1 MSPSAVII
9 FAVNLIFAQRLVRA
23 MHPFFGWSLAFG
35 YFSWFLILSIP
46 VVTIMNLVAI
56 SVRFFGGDNLKRQ
69 EVAGEFLKFGST
81 WNVML
86 VLMPLMWMF
95 LASALPGP
103 PVENFGRGEIRSK
116 AALLVFSAVM
126 MAAGAILRLAAAMNH
141 DVTASSPL
149 LSRTVFYLTGFMLE
163 LLTVAAYAYFRI
175 DLLFYIPTGAKGPG
189 DYSIL
194 SRRNGLGPSPRTIRE
209 IEREIAKIGAPYQCL
224 TPPAWTKPDALV
236 VVLYASREHR
246 EATNKY
252 QSPTI
257 RNYDEGILSSRPKYE
272 MELEE
277 TVINSTQ
284 LSRPCTADTGRKTY
298 VDRTDLFNNSYAHWD
313 NR

>member
-1 MSPSAVII
+1 MSPSTVII
-9 FAVNLIFAQRLVRA
+9 FAVNLVFAQRIVRA

-46 VVTIMNLVAI
+46 GVTIINLVAI
-56 SVRFFGGDNLKRQ
+56 CVRFFGGDDLKRQ

-81 WNVML
+81 YNVML
-86 VLMPLMWMF
+86 VLMPLIWIF

-116 AALLVFSAVM
+116 AALLVLSAVTM
-126 MAAGAILRLAAAMNH
+126 SAGAIMRLAVAMSH

-175 DLLFYIPTGAKGPG
+175 DLLFYIPTGAKRPG

-194 SRRNGLGPSPRTIRE
+194 SRRNGLGPSPPTIRE

-236 VVLYASREHR
+236 VVLYASREHH
-246 EATNKY
+246 EVGNKY
-252 QSPTI
+252 PSHAM
-257 RNYDEGILSSRPKYE
+257 RNYDEVIFSSRPQYE
-272 MELEE
+272 MELKEGK
-277 TVINSTQ
+277 INSTK
-284 LSRPCTADTGRKTY
+284 LHRPGTADTGRKTY
-298 VDRTDLFNNSYAHWD
+298 VDRTDIFNNPYDHWE